1 MGKFYWL
8 KLKRD
13 FFKRHDMLI
22 LASLGGSNGAEL
34 VLLFVKLMVE
44 SLDHEGKL
52 RFSEDVPYTVDML
65 AAVLGASSDTMGYA
79 LDTYMRLGLVEMLED
94 NTYYI
99 PMVHGMTG
107 SAENNDNANR
117 QRRYRESQKA
127 SEAANADVIKAIQ
140 KVTKPVTKSN
150 ASVTKSNADVT
161 PKPTVKR
168 FVKPTVEEIKAYCQE
183 RGNLIDA
190 QSFYDFYESKGWK
203 VGNTAMKDWKAC
215 VRTWEKRKQER
226 QAMPAWRKAAA
237 EIPYMQNEYTKDQ
250 IDSMV
255 GDPLTDLDELL
266 GG

>member
-22 LASLGGSNGAEL
+22 LQRLGGDNGAEL
-34 VLLFVKLMVE
+34 VLLFVKMMVE
-44 SLDHEGKL
+44 SIDHEGKL
-52 RFSEDVPYTVDML
+52 RFSEEVPYTVDML
-65 AAVLGASSDTMGYA
+65 AAVLGASSSETMGYA
-79 LDTYMRLGLVEMLED
+79 LDTYLRLGLIEYMDD
-94 NTYYI
+94 NTIYI
-99 PMVHGMTG
+99 PMVSDMTA
-107 SAENNDNANR
+107 SASDTDNANR
-117 QRRYRESQKA
+117 QRRYREAHKDAGTQAK
-127 SEAANADVIKAIQ
+127 EDVTQALRN
-140 KVTKPVTKSN
+140 VTRTVTKSN
-150 ASVTKSNADVT
+150 ATVTRKT
-161 PKPTVKR
+161 EGKR
-168 FVKPTVEEIKAYCQE
+168 FTKPTVEEINAYCQE
-183 RGNLIDA
+183 RQNMIDA

-226 QAMPAWRKAAA
+226 QAMPAGRKAAA